1 MARPPFGQTG
11 VAVQDQTAQARQAR
25 DMTQQRIPHRERRA
39 GPRCGVRAPQRQLRQ
54 PLRGVMTTVVR
65 AFGFRV

>member
-11 VAVQDQTAQARQAR
+11 VAVQDQAAQARQAR

-39 GPRCGVRAPQRQLRQ
+39 SPRRGVRARQRQLRQ
-54 PLRGVMTTVVR
+54 PLRGIMTRVGR
-65 AFGFRV
+65 ALK